1 MALPT
6 FNEEGDLPPGVYR
19 ATLPEV
25 LERFGQGSVQRCA
38 VADRLSRLHQLAVST
53 GHVARFVVFGSF
65 ITAKAGPN
73 DVDVILLMEDNF
85 GMVQKKPISG
95 NSTDPPRPG
104 RNRPVDRVVD
114 TLIPGERRVA
124 QQLQP
129 MPM

>member
-1 MALPT
+1 MMARNILRTGKQIRPKI
-6 FNEEGDLPPGVYR
+6 
-19 ATLPEV
+19 
-25 LERFGQGSVQRCA
+25 A
-38 VADRLSRLHQLAVST
+38 VK
-53 GHVARFVVFGSF
+53 G
-65 ITAKAGPN
+65 
-73 DVDVILLMEDNF
+73 